1 MKKLDVPFT
10 GTGNFYG
17 ACKHAGVVSVGGW
30 VAAKSTEWT
39 TVATGLPKPA
49 LATFTVVPCDN
60 TSSQKANSMKAR
72 VTVNGELD
80 IRLLESDTSY
90 RYGDFNIAYIAQ

>member
-1 MKKLDVPFT
+1 M
-10 GTGNFYG
+10 
-17 ACKHAGVVSVGGW
+17 
-30 VAAKSTEWT
+30 
-39 TVATGLPKPA
+39 ATGLPKPA

-80 IRLLESDTSY
+80 IRLLESDTSD
-90 RYGDFNIAYIAQ
+90 RYGDFNIAYIAR